1 MSTSAAEIP
10 APATQELESASWSR
24 LNELTRPALAAA
36 IVFVPALLLYMR
48 TLMPDV
54 DYWDTAE
61 FQALGPVLGIAHPTG
76 YPAYTLLL
84 WVASVA
90 LQPFGNPAF
99 RADMLSALL
108 VAAACGIVGA
118 TVAMLTRR
126 LVVGVGVGIA
136 FAVASQVWMI
146 GLHADPHAFH
156 LFLIALLLLTLV
168 VWADRQ
174 KQGLPNADRVLI
186 AAAVVFGVSLAN
198 HALTLLLA
206 PGVALYVL
214 LVYPRILRR
223 VRLVATCAGA
233 LVLTTV
239 VLYAYLPIRSA
250 MNPPMDYANPQTWEN
265 FKYVV
270 FGEQFTNT
278 FHNRPSL
285 GDSVKL
291 IATETWEQLGVL
303 LPLAALGLIVGF
315 IRRAALMIMLIA
327 WFALT
332 WYFDLGY
339 DNADIGRY
347 YLVPL
352 MCVAVVGGLGAGA
365 ILEGAKVVVQRLAPA
380 TRPLARAAFA
390 VLMAVVLIVPAVATV
405 PTRFRAIDESTNV
418 GSRAWLASLATA
430 LPQDAV
436 VVSWWSYSTP
446 LWYAQYVEGWRPDVT
461 IIDDRTILDQNLGSA
476 EQVVADYVGKR
487 PVFLIRL
494 PQDYAP
500 FKLKYDM
507 QELPGVNGQ
516 QLLQVLGPKPA
527 AVTIQIDARAVIG
540 PNL

>member
-1 MSTSAAEIP
+1 MVDAPVETQTHAEIG
-10 APATQELESASWSR
+10 TWSR
-24 LNELTRPALAAA
+24 LNDRTRPLLVAA

-61 FQALGPVLGIAHPTG
+61 FQAIGPVLGIAHPTG

-84 WVASVA
+84 WLASVV

-108 VAAACGIVGA
+108 VAAACAIAAA
-118 TVAMLTRR
+118 TVTVLTRR
-126 LVVGVGVGIA
+126 LVVGVGVGIC
-136 FAVASQVWMI
+136 FAVATRVWAI

-156 LFLIALLLLTLV
+156 LFLIALLLLLLV
-168 VWADRQ
+168 VWADRHAADQ
-174 KQGLPNADRVLI
+174 ANTDRVLI
-186 AAAVVFGVSLAN
+186 AAAALFGVSLAN

-206 PGVALYVL
+206 PGIAVYVL
-214 LVYPRILRR
+214 MVYPGILRR
-223 VRLVATCAGA
+223 LRLVAACVGA

-239 VLYAYLPIRSA
+239 VLYAYLPLRSA
-250 MNPPMDYANPQTWEN
+250 MNPLMDYANPQTWEN

-270 FGEQFTNT
+270 FGEQFTST
-278 FHNRPSL
+278 FHGRPAL
-285 GDSVKL
+285 ADSVRL
-291 IATETWEQLGVL
+291 IATETWQQLGLL
-303 LPLAALGLIVGF
+303 LPLAALGIVVGF
-315 IRRAALMIMLIA
+315 IRRAALMIMLLL

-339 DNADIGRY
+339 ENADIGRY

-352 MCVAVVGGLGAGA
+352 MCVAIVGGIGAGA
-365 ILEGAKVVVQRLAPA
+365 ILEGAKAVVQRLAPA
-380 TRPLARAAFA
+380 RRSLARATFA
-390 VLMAVVLIVPAVATV
+390 GLMGVVLILPAVASV
-405 PTRFRAIDESTNV
+405 PTHFHATDESTNV
-418 GSRAWLASLATA
+418 GSRAWLDSLATA
-430 LPQDAV
+430 LPPDAL

-446 LWYAQYVEGWRPDVT
+446 MWYAQYVEGWRPDVT

-476 EQVVADYVGKR
+476 QQVVADNLGKR

-494 PQDYAP
+494 PTDYIP
-500 FKLKYDM
+500 FEDQY
-507 QELPGVNGQ
+507 EVRTLPGVTGQ
-516 QLLQVLGPKPA
+516 QLLEIVGPKTNAQSVTGA
-527 AVTIQIDARAVIG
+527 ARSAAP